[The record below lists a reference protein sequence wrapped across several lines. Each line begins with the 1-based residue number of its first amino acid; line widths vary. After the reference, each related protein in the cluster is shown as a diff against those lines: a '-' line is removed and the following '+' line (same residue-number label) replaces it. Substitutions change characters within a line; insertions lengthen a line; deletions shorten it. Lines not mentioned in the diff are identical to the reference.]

1 MGLAKGYLWIFP
13 KLKLGGCTSTITFC
27 LDYLDFLSIVNSVY
41 DCTVL
46 MLTILMLPD
55 EKDKTEKFSREYNS
69 ITNIHSY
76 NNYCLC

>member
-1 MGLAKGYLWIFP
+1 M
-13 KLKLGGCTSTITFC
+13 
-27 LDYLDFLSIVNSVY
+27 SIINSVY
-41 DCTVL
+41 DCTVF

-55 EKDKTEKFSREYNS
+55 EKDKTEKFSGECNS